1 MRSCPR
7 IAGPTLIVL
16 LMLKTLLL
24 LLASAS
30 APVVQAVEPEW
41 LPFHWGMGSVAG
53 GPPERLGLLLPVT
66 VNGVACTVQLDT
78 GANGEWNWRR
88 GGPAATDVRAEIAVA
103 GRRRAI
109 PASAANL
116 VQLQQPDC
124 GGAPIAIVGNALF
137 DMGSLTL
144 DLGKSRY
151 AWTPAALLAGARNA
165 EPLLYLSW
173 AEGGGHVVV
182 EVKRAGAAG
191 LSYALLDTGAARF
204 GVVATSAAEWRALT
218 GSAALPVP
226 DQTSMRFPGPNGE
239 DVVCTEIALAGGL
252 EVGGKRLAPRAAYC
266 AGHSFK
272 APVQL
277 AGTVGMAALGNR
289 TVVLDYLS
297 RRWML
302 SD

>member
-1 MRSCPR
+1 MIP
-7 IAGPTLIVL
+7 

-30 APVVQAVEPEW
+30 VPVVHAAEPDW
-41 LPFHWGMGSVAG
+41 LPFHWGIASIAG
-53 GPPERLGLLLPVT
+53 GPPERVALLLPVT
-66 VNGVACTVQLDT
+66 VNGVACLVQLDT

-88 GGPAATDVRAEIAVA
+88 GGPAATDARAQIAVA
-103 GRRRAI
+103 GRHRAI

-116 VQLQQPDC
+116 AQLEQPDC
-124 GGAPIAIVGNALF
+124 GGAPIAVVGNALF

-151 AWTPAALLAGARNA
+151 AWTPAALLAGVRAA

-182 EVKRAGAAG
+182 EVKRPGAAG
-191 LSYALLDTGAARF
+191 ISYAMLDTGAARF
-204 GVVATSAAEWRALT
+204 GVVATSAAEWRTLT
-218 GSAALPVP
+218 GSATLPVP
-226 DQTSMRFPGPNGE
+226 DQSSMRFPGPNGE

-252 EVGGKRLAPRAAYC
+252 EVGGKQLAPRAAYC

-277 AGTVGMAALGNR
+277 AGTVGMAALGDR

-297 RRWML
+297 RRWTL

>member
-1 MRSCPR
+1 
-7 IAGPTLIVL
+7 
-16 LMLKTLLL
+16 MLKTLLL

-30 APVVQAVEPEW
+30 VHAAEPDW
-41 LPFHWGMGSVAG
+41 LPFHWGVGSVAG
-53 GPPERLGLLLPVT
+53 GPSERLGLLLPVS

-88 GGPAATDVRAEIAVA
+88 GGPAATDARAEIAVA

-116 VQLQQPDC
+116 AQLQQPDC

-137 DMGSLTL
+137 DEGTLTI
-144 DLGKSRY
+144 DLGRSRY
-151 AWTPAALLAGARNA
+151 AWAPVALLAGVRDAL
-165 EPLLYLSW
+165 PMLYLSW

-182 EVKRAGAAG
+182 EVKRAATAAT
-191 LSYALLDTGAARF
+191 SYAMLDTGAARF

-226 DQTSMRFPGPNGE
+226 DATSMRFPGPLGE
-239 DVVCTEIALAGGL
+239 DVVCTEVPLAGGL
-252 EVGGKRLAPRAAYC
+252 ELGGKRVAARAAYC

-277 AGTVGMAALGNR
+277 AGTVGMAALGER
-289 TVVLDYLS
+289 TMVLDYLS
-297 RRWML
+297 RRWTL